1 MFRAELAQLDTVAI
15 ETAGS
20 YDNVYREITK
30 LDIDGDGI
38 GESQRLEKT
47 PIQIRCQVEDN
58 IWEELRAH
66 ELGNNPNIDLSLTF
80 HFRDLETD
88 RLVRADG
95 NAAINIGDRLV
106 AIRDKFGAV
115 VHAIPTPPGLYVTEA
130 TPVSYGLNMADPR
143 RNLLVVHFQERSP
156 V

>member
-20 YDNVYREITK
+20 YDNVYREVTK
-30 LDIDGDGI
+30 RDTDGDGI
-38 GESQRLEKT
+38 GESQRLEKM

-66 ELGNNPNIDLSLTF
+66 ELGNNPDIDLSLTF

-88 RLVRADG
+88 GLVRADG

-115 VHAIPTPPGLYVTEA
+115 VHQVPTPPGLYVTEA